1 MVSLDW
7 WSSLLLHMWKN
18 SLCVCVQ
25 WQTSTNTGCVCCSLL
40 NKLTYSYHFQ
50 LSLISSVA
58 FVSIVSMSQAVK
70 YNNSSET
77 SKSYILLEFKVEQRK
92 WDREWERIHL
102 LLWFSKYFVAS
113 ISYFSFNT
121 RMCVPLRLYLSV
133 AYSVTLWWA
142 SRILRYSALH
152 GIWVLGTILVKFS
165 WVI

>member
-1 MVSLDW
+1 MVLFSAR
-7 WSSLLLHMWKN
+7 LLLVAISWCHWIGEA
-18 SLCVCVQ
+18 LYYCTCERIRCVCVCVQ

-92 WDREWERIHL
+92 
-102 LLWFSKYFVAS
+102 
-113 ISYFSFNT
+113 
-121 RMCVPLRLYLSV
+121 
-133 AYSVTLWWA
+133 
-142 SRILRYSALH
+142 
-152 GIWVLGTILVKFS
+152 
-165 WVI
+165 